1 MLHSSP
7 ITHVKQLL
15 ACMTNAENQ
24 MDYLRWRVVASL
36 PLSSHFIGTHIVY
49 IYHPPSAPL
58 RHVFHLVAK
67 VKAGQ
72 G

>member
-1 MLHSSP
+1 
-7 ITHVKQLL
+7 
-15 ACMTNAENQ
+15 